1 MASDTRTGVL
11 HPDWTDS
18 VVLDIFRATYD
29 GACGNCRAPI
39 GKGDPV
45 KYTSE
50 DAGTRLLIG
59 ENCCGDVDLELIP
72 AGTLDA
78 FGVFASTED
87 FDDQL
92 SVPAPMVMP
101 RRRTAR
107 DMCRTCFQ
115 IPASNGV
122 CGCA

>member
-1 MASDTRTGVL
+1 M
-11 HPDWTDS
+11 
-18 VVLDIFRATYD
+18 LDIFRASYD

-39 GKGDPV
+39 AKGDPV

-50 DAGTRLLIG
+50 DPDTRLLVG
-59 ENCCGDVDLELIP
+59 ENCCGDVDLELVP
-72 AGTLDA
+72 VGSL
-78 FGVFASTED
+78 FASMED

-92 SVPAPMVMP
+92 SIPAPMVMP

-107 DMCRTCFQ
+107 DMCRSCFQ